1 MVDANTARGA
11 LALVDAHAGTL
22 KDDVEVHTVDTD
34 LGVVLDAEV
43 DVLLDTEAK
52 VAAGAEVAL
61 GELVLLDLEALLED
75 LGGLGTTDG
84 GVDGDL
90 LVSADA
96 EGSHGVSGCNLKKKM
111 RMRKM
116 GACRDLLFYPW
127 RKRAPDQ

>member
-1 MVDANTARGA
+1 MDAHTAGGA

-22 KDDVEVHTVDTD
+22 KDDKEVHAVDTD

-43 DVLLDTEAK
+43 DVLLDAEAK
-52 VAAGAEVAL
+52 VAAGAEVVL

-96 EGSHGVSGCNLKKKM
+96 ESSHSVSGYKNK
-111 RMRKM
+111 
-116 GACRDLLFYPW
+116 
-127 RKRAPDQ
+127 

>member
-1 MVDANTARGA
+1 MDANTARGA

-22 KDDVEVHTVDTD
+22 KDDEEVHAVDAD

-43 DVLLDTEAK
+43 DVLLDAEAK

-75 LGGLGTTDG
+75 LGGLGTADG

-96 EGSHGVSGCNLKKKM
+96 EGSHGVSGCKKNAKMIRRKDLKCGNSCLPLEKT
-111 RMRKM
+111 
-116 GACRDLLFYPW
+116 GS
-127 RKRAPDQ
+127 